1 MKYVYAFEE
10 GSKEQKYLL
19 GGKGANL
26 AEMTN
31 LGLPVP
37 PGFTIS
43 TDACKAYMAADN
55 QLPDGLLDEVAAAL
69 EALEAKMGKRLG
81 DADDPLLVSVRSGAA
96 FSMPGMMDTVLNLGL
111 NDESVQGL
119 AKQTGNER
127 FAFDSY
133 RRFVQMFGKIVLD
146 VKGDL
151 FEESLHE
158 MLEEKQ
164 LSVETQ
170 LTADD
175 LRHLVGV
182 FKGIV
187 RTEAGVAFP
196 DDPREQLRYAVEAV
210 FKSWNGRRA
219 RDYRKMEGIPDDLG
233 TAVNVQT
240 MVFGNKGDDS
250 GTGVAFTRNPASGEN
265 LAYGDFLT
273 NAQGEDVVAGIRI
286 TEPLDAMG
294 NHFPECH
301 QQLIAVMDQLEQHYR
316 DMCDI
321 EFTIEQGRLF
331 ILQTRV
337 GKRTALAALRMAVEM
352 EADGM
357 IDKREAVLRI
367 QPAQLDQLLHPQFD
381 PKASYKVLAKGL
393 NASPGAAVGKVYF
406 TADDAEAAAAAGER
420 VILVRPETSPEDLHG
435 MIAAEG
441 ILTSRGG
448 LVSHA
453 AVVARGMGKP
463 AICGAEG
470 VRIDLAKRTF
480 EADRT
485 VIRGGVETTIT
496 VTVNEGDVISIS
508 GTSGEIVEGEVAVVT
523 PEPSGP
529 FGIVLAWADEFR
541 RLKVRTNADLPEDA
555 KKALEFGAQGIGLCR
570 TEHMFL
576 GDRLPI
582 VQRMIL
588 ADTPE
593 EEEEALVALLA
604 RQKTD
609 FLELL
614 EAMDGLP
621 VTVRLL
627 DPPLHEFLPKHDEVL
642 ADRVRA
648 FMAGTPSHEADA
660 VWNALKHWEESNPML
675 GTRGV
680 RLGILKPGLYRMQVR
695 ALVEAAVERKQA
707 GGDPQVEIMI
717 PLTVN
722 QAEMAMMD
730 EWVRAEAEQVFAEK
744 GERVEYL
751 VGTMVETPRAALV
764 ADEIAEYAEFF
775 SFGTNDL
782 TQMTFG
788 FSRDDVEGRM
798 MPAYLEQKLLD
809 ISPFEELDRGG
820 VGKLVRM
827 AVEDG
832 RRARPDIKLG
842 ICGEHGGNPASV
854 HFCHEV
860 GLDYV
865 SCSPYRVPL
874 ARLAAAHAAL
884 GVGGPAASA

>member
-1 MKYVYAFEE
+1 
-10 GSKEQKYLL
+10 
-19 GGKGANL
+19 
-26 AEMTN
+26 
-31 LGLPVP
+31 
-37 PGFTIS
+37 
-43 TDACKAYMAADN
+43 
-55 QLPDGLLDEVAAAL
+55 
-69 EALEAKMGKRLG
+69 
-81 DADDPLLVSVRSGAA
+81 
-96 FSMPGMMDTVLNLGL
+96 MPGMMDTVLNLGL
-111 NDESVQGL
+111 NDRSVQGL
-119 AKQTGNER
+119 AKQTDNER

-151 FEESLHE
+151 FEDALHE
-158 MLEEKQ
+158 LLEEKGVA
-164 LSVETQ
+164 VETS
-170 LTADD
+170 LSATD
-175 LRHLVGV
+175 LRGLVTT
-182 FKGIV
+182 FKEVV
-187 RTEAGVAFP
+187 RTEAGVSFP
-196 DDPREQLRYAVEAV
+196 DDPGEQLRYAIEAV

-219 RDYRKMEGIPDDLG
+219 RDYRKLEGIPDDLG

-250 GTGVAFTRNPASGEN
+250 GTGVAFTRNPATGERTP
-265 LAYGDFLT
+265 YGDFLA

-286 TEPLDAMG
+286 TEPLAAMAH
-294 NHFPECH
+294 HFRECH
-301 QQLIAVMDQLEQHYR
+301 EQLLAVLQRLESHYG
-316 DMCDI
+316 DMCDV

-352 EADGM
+352 VEEQM
-357 IDKREAVLRI
+357 IDEREAVLRI

-381 PKASYKVLAKGL
+381 PAADYKVLAKGL
-393 NASPGAAVGKVYF
+393 AASPGAAVGRVSF

-463 AICGAEG
+463 AICGADG
-470 VRIDLAKRTF
+470 VRIDLAKRLF
-480 EADRT
+480 ESDRT

-496 VTVNEGDVISIS
+496 VTVREGDVISIS
-508 GTSGEIVEGEVAVVT
+508 GTTGEVVEGEVPVVT

-529 FGIVLAWADEFR
+529 FGVVLAWADRFR
-541 RLKVRTNADLPEDA
+541 TLRVRTNADLPDDA
-555 KKALEFGAQGIGLCR
+555 QKAREFGAEGIGLCR

-588 ADTPE
+588 ATNPDDE
-593 EEEEALVALLA
+593 DAALAALLEV
-604 RQKTD
+604 QKSD
-609 FLELL
+609 FLGIL

-627 DPPLHEFLPKHDEVL
+627 DPPLHEFLPKHDEVQ

-648 FMAGTPSHEADA
+648 FLAGTPSHEVDEI
-660 VWNALKHWEESNPML
+660 WSALKRWEESNPML

-695 ALVEAAVERKQA
+695 ALLEAAVERAQA
-707 GGDPQVEIMI
+707 GGDPRVEIMI

-722 QAEMAMMD
+722 RAEMALMD
-730 EWVRAEAEQVFAEK
+730 EWVRAEAERVFSEK
-744 GERVEYL
+744 GARVEYL
-751 VGTMVETPRAALV
+751 VGTMIETPRAALV
-764 ADEIAEYAEFF
+764 AGEIASIAEFF

-798 MPAYLEQKLLD
+798 MPAYLEQRLLSV
-809 ISPFEELDRGG
+809 SPFEELDRGG
-820 VGKLVRM
+820 VGRLVRM
-827 AVEDG
+827 AVAEG
-832 RRARPDIKLG
+832 RSVRPDLKLG
-842 ICGEHGGNPASV
+842 ICGEHGGDPASV
-854 HFCHEV
+854 QFCHEV

-884 GVGGPAASA
+884 GAGGPGGTA